1 MIAPKYKKNGEIVH
15 NGERYQ
21 AIQRLHK
28 KLDDRGI
35 PHDFHELLDGY
46 QICVPKEHR
55 KTGWEGDAVQNF
67 GSYGAEEDL
76 IEVYGFSLEDPDG
89 YLTADEALE
98 YFEKW
103 WAKEKKEAQE

>member
-1 MIAPKYKKNGEIVH
+1 MIVLKYKKNGEIVH
-15 NGERYQ
+15 NGKRYQ

-28 KLDDRGI
+28 ELDDRGI
-35 PHDFHELLDGY
+35 PHDFHELFDGY
-46 QICVPKEHR
+46 QICVPKDHR
-55 KTGWEGDAVQNF
+55 KNNCEGDAIQNF

-89 YLTADEALE
+89 YLTVDEALE

-103 WAKEKKEAQE
+103 WAKEKKEAQK

>member
-1 MIAPKYKKNGEIVH
+1 MIAPKYKKNGEIAH

-28 KLDDRGI
+28 ELDNRGI
-35 PHDFHELLDGY
+35 PHDFHVLFDGY
-46 QICVPKEHR
+46 QICVPKDHR
-55 KTGWEGDAVQNF
+55 KNDFEGDAIQHF

-76 IEVYGFSLEDPDG
+76 IEVYGFGLEDPDG
-89 YLTADEALE
+89 YLTVAEALE

-103 WAKEKKEAQE
+103 WAKKEAQE